1 MESAENREQLP
12 KNSQSKGSNDPQ
24 SLSKIETIKL
34 LNDSI
39 DRLESTIKDLSQDS
53 AKNLPSSDSIN
64 TLLNTTQELANSVV
78 TPTPVIQ
85 DSVEEKKVIPSAS
98 VKPEETKAIPPAPV
112 KNTPASTKPESSKPS
127 VKSNSKPRVK
137 NVVRSKK
144 KKNQSL
150 TIIGITAIAIALIAL
165 IWLGFPQ
172 IKAAVSPLQGNSS
185 PDLEVASQPVARVPK
200 ARFGSEYSVPK
211 AAARVEGTGEG
222 AINRDESIP
231 EIVNLPV
238 SNPLVDTD
246 RVQEDSLPL
255 TEVTDPNAEPQTLE
269 IDIPRDLS
277 SPGRAKNLKIE
288 TIEPELTFT
297 PEQTLIAALQTKL
310 AEIADDY
317 DSSLF
322 NNIQVDSAENRL
334 VVEITSDWYE
344 LNESRQ
350 NKLANEILKRSR
362 QLDFGK
368 LQIQD
373 NAEKVV
379 ARNPVVG
386 DRAIII
392 QNTKND

>member
-1 MESAENREQLP
+1 MIAISYEPQYLNIFQLWNQQKIENSYP
-12 KNSQSKGSNDPQ
+12 KTVSQKVLNDPQ

-53 AKNLPSSDSIN
+53 AKNLPSSESIN

-112 KNTPASTKPESSKPS
+112 NNTPSSTKPESRKPR
-127 VKSNSKPRVK
+127 VESNSKPRVK

-150 TIIGITAIAIALIAL
+150 TIIGITAIALALIAL

-172 IKAAVSPLQGNSS
+172 IKAAVSPLPKNSS
-185 PDLEVASQPVARVPK
+185 PDSEVASQPFVPK
-200 ARFGSEYSVPK
+200 DTSSDQGVIY
-211 AAARVEGTGEG
+211 
-222 AINRDESIP
+222 RDESIP
-231 EIVNLPV
+231 EIVNIPV
-238 SNPLVDTD
+238 SNPQVDTD
-246 RVQEDSLPL
+246 RVLEDSLPL
-255 TEVTDPNAEPQTLE
+255 NTEVTDPNAELETPE
-269 IDIPRDLS
+269 IDIPQDLS
-277 SPGRAKNLKIE
+277 SPGRAKNLKIQ

-297 PEQTLIAALQTKL
+297 PEQTLIATLQTKL
-310 AEIADDY
+310 AEITDDY

-322 NNIQVDSAENRL
+322 NNIRVDSAENRL
-334 VVEITSDWYE
+334 VVEITNDWYE

-373 NAEKVV
+373 NAETVV